1 MREFQRRYAGGDGG
15 RVLRERT
22 QRGILHL
29 EIADISVTLARE
41 VQNLRVGVEERGK
54 VYRRPG
60 WGEVEKTTWS
70 RDSWESGLA
79 SARRSHSLY
88 SRWEVRLKPAV
99 TTCGESPNHAILAAL
114 RSVVWRPLAHHTV
127 LAGIEDAIHLIL
139 RGHAEEA
146 AAVVPVQIL
155 RETLEIVRS
164 HLITQIAVPHLAS
177 SISMRQI
184 YILIKR
190 RCRHGNQIGHRIEL
204 HKGHLSV
211 MAVEGQYGLRDVLL
225 GTSLGELP
233 QLAINPCRN
242 GNHHAQIRR
251 RTDDLL
257 VVEGVEVKIAEI
269 ASTESQP
276 AGDST
281 CDPSEGAA
289 GRASFQE
296 CGAHGIRIGP
306 PPPPAGKAKYFELP
320 LM

>member
-1 MREFQRRYAGGDGG
+1 MG
-15 RVLRERT
+15 RGRKNYLVEGLVGKRLGERT
-22 QRGILHL
+22 QIPQF
-29 EIADISVTLARE
+29 VLALGGAVEAGGHHVR
-41 VQNLRVGVEERGK
+41 RVAQPR
-54 VYRRPG
+54 
-60 WGEVEKTTWS
+60 
-70 RDSWESGLA
+70 
-79 SARRSHSLY
+79 H
-88 SRWEVRLKPAV
+88 
-99 TTCGESPNHAILAAL
+99 LAAL
-114 RSVVWRPLAHHTV
+114 RSVVWRPLAHHAV

-269 ASTESQP
+269 ASTESQL

-296 CGAHGIRIGP
+296 CGAHGSESDHHLLQRERRSILNCP
-306 PPPPAGKAKYFELP
+306 
-320 LM
+320 